1 MGFFTAIYRHLLA
14 FKMSKK
20 WHLQCQ
26 KVGILNTKIDASTPK
41 MSLKFYEI
49 DHWYQGLKKDQSA
62 LGQDLPTSKLG
73 NLVDKGGGG
82 SQSWVNFASR
92 HL

>member
-1 MGFFTAIYRHLLA
+1 
-14 FKMSKK
+14 MSKK

-73 NLVDKGGGG
+73 NLVDKGGGESILG
-82 SQSWVNFASR
+82 KFCVTSPMKFP
-92 HL
+92 